1 MTATAGRRTIL
12 AMEPGPDL
20 AESIWLEMEV
30 KGLLLD
36 PASET
41 PVLLLQAVGGTV
53 VLPIWIGQVEAN
65 SIATALE
72 GIREPRPMT
81 HDLLHGVLQELGV
94 ELNRVEIWALRE
106 GTFYGRLQ
114 LRRGSDEVQVD
125 ARPSDAIAMSVRTGA
140 AIWVAREVLNE
151 AVQLD
156 LATAGEEEERLRE
169 WLEKARPEDLG
180 KYTM

>member
-1 MTATAGRRTIL
+1 MSADETA
-12 AMEPGPDL
+12 
-20 AESIWLEMEV
+20 AESWVEMEV

-41 PVLLLQAVGGTV
+41 PVLLLQAIGGTV
-53 VLPIWIGQVEAN
+53 VLPIWIGQAEAN
-65 SIATALE
+65 AIAVALE

-81 HDLLHGVLQELGV
+81 HDLMQGILQELAV
-94 ELNRVEIWALRE
+94 DLQRVEIWALRE
-106 GTFYGRLQ
+106 GTFHGRLC
-114 LRRGSDEVQVD
+114 LKRAEKEYLVD
-125 ARPSDAIAMSVRTGA
+125 SRPSDAIAMSVRTGA
-140 AIWVAREVLNE
+140 TIRVAQTVLDE
-151 AVQLD
+151 ALQRD

>member
-1 MTATAGRRTIL
+1 
-12 AMEPGPDL
+12 
-20 AESIWLEMEV
+20 MEV

-41 PVLLLQAVGGTV
+41 PVLLLQAVGGSL

-65 SIATALE
+65 AIAMALE
-72 GIREPRPMT
+72 GLREKRPMT
-81 HDLLHGVLQELGV
+81 HDLMHDILRELAV
-94 ELNRVEIWALRE
+94 ELSRVEVWQLRE
-106 GTFYGRLQ
+106 GTFYARLR
-114 LRRGSDEVQVD
+114 LDRGEQSVEID
-125 ARPSDAIAMSVRTGA
+125 ARPSDAVAMAVRVGA
-140 AIWVAREVLNE
+140 SIWVAQAVLDKALE
-151 AVQLD
+151 LD